1 MKKAALHNLGC
12 KVNAYETE
20 AMQQL
25 LEQAGYEIVPFTEQA
40 DVYVINTCSVTNM
53 ADRKSRQMIHK
64 AKKENPDSIVV
75 AAGCYVQTASE
86 EVAKDLSVDIIIG
99 NDKKHELV
107 ELIENCMNRMKH
119 ADEEDEE
126 NNDWKENVCDIN
138 EKGRAYEALSI
149 SRTEEHTRAFLKVQD
164 GCNQFCTYCII
175 PYARGRIRSR
185 RAEEVVREVETLAAN
200 GCKEVVLTGIHLS
213 SYGLDH
219 GDNLLHLIQEVHKV
233 EGIRRIRLGSLE
245 PGIINENFVK
255 ELAKLEKIC
264 PHFHLSLQSGCD
276 ATLKRMNRKYDTA
289 TYEAGCKLIRKYFT
303 HPAITTDVIVGF
315 PGETEEEFEA
325 TKEFL
330 ERIHFYEMHIFKYS
344 KRKGTKAAVMPDQ
357 VPEQVKTERS
367 KVLLT
372 LAQEMSEEFRE
383 YYVGRPEE
391 ILLEE
396 TGEFAGNV
404 YFTGYTKEYVKI
416 AVPEAEGEENIL
428 VKGIVAGR
436 IAEDVYRLENIEKAE

>member
-1 MKKAALHNLGC
+1 M
-12 KVNAYETE
+12 
-20 AMQQL
+20 MQKFI
-25 LEQAGYEIVPFTEQA
+25 EAGYEIVDFEA
-40 DVYVINTCSVTNM
+40 KAEIYVINTCTVTNI
-53 ADRKSRQMIHK
+53 ADKKSRQMLRRVKQQNKDAIL
-64 AKKENPDSIVV
+64 V
-75 AAGCYVQTASE
+75 AVGCYVQVAREKLE
-86 EVAKDLSVDIIIG
+86 EIEDIDLILGTKEKKDIV
-99 NDKKHELV
+99 EYVERYLV
-107 ELIENCMNRMKH
+107 EKEKIISVSNMMPTDNYEEFGLITHTERNR
-119 ADEEDEE
+119 A
-126 NNDWKENVCDIN
+126 VI
-138 EKGRAYEALSI
+138 
-149 SRTEEHTRAFLKVQD
+149 KVED

-185 RAEEVVREVETLAAN
+185 KAEEVVREVETLAAN

-245 PGIINENFVK
+245 PGIIDENFVK

-367 KVLLT
+367 KVLLA

-396 TGEFAGNV
+396 TDEIAGNV

-428 VKGIVAGR
+428 VKGVVTGR
-436 IAEDVYRLENIEKAE
+436 ISADVYRMENIEKAE

>member
-1 MKKAALHNLGC
+1 MANKKVAFCTLGC
-12 KVNAYETE
+12 KVNQYETN
-20 AMQQL
+20 AMMQEFL
-25 LEQAGYEIVPFTEQA
+25 KRDYKIVEFDEKA
-40 DVYVINTCSVTNM
+40 DIYIVNTCTVTNM
-53 ADRKSRQMIHK
+53 ADRKSRQMLRRV
-64 AKKENPDSIVV
+64 KELNPNSILV
-75 AAGCYVQTASE
+75 ACGCYAQVAKEELSNIPEIDLILGNNEKNNIVQYIENKMNEANNSHKDYITDVLHSE
-86 EVAKDLSVDIIIG
+86 EYSEWGDVDFT
-99 NDKKHELV
+99 
-107 ELIENCMNRMKH
+107 
-119 ADEEDEE
+119 
-126 NNDWKENVCDIN
+126 
-138 EKGRAYEALSI
+138 EK
-149 SRTEEHTRAFLKVQD
+149 TRAVIKVQD
-164 GCNQFCTYCII
+164 GCDRFCSYCII

-185 RAEEVVREVETLAAN
+185 KAEEVVHEVETLAAN

-245 PGIINENFVK
+245 PGIIDENFVK

-367 KVLLT
+367 KVLLA

-396 TGEFAGNV
+396 TDEIAGNV

-428 VKGIVAGR
+428 VKGVVTGR
-436 IAEDVYRLENIEKAE
+436 ISADVYRMENIEKAE

>member
-53 ADRKSRQMIHK
+53 ADRKSRQMLHK

-75 AAGCYVQTASE
+75 AAGCYVQTSSE
-86 EVAKDLSVDIIIG
+86 EAARDLSVDIIIG

-107 ELIENCMNRMKH
+107 ELIENCMNQKKN
-119 ADEEDEE
+119 ANEETEGVD
-126 NNDWKENVCDIN
+126 DWKENICDIN

-185 RAEEVVREVETLAAN
+185 KAEEVVHEVETLAAN

-245 PGIINENFVK
+245 PGIIDENFVK

-315 PGETEEEFEA
+315 PGETEEEFEETMQFA
-325 TKEFL
+325 EQIGFSK
-330 ERIHFYEMHIFKYS
+330 IHIFKYS
-344 KRKGTKAAVMPDQ
+344 MRKGTPAAKMEHQ
-357 VPEQVKTERS
+357 VADSIKTERS
-367 KVLLT
+367 EKLEKLNEKLEENYRRCFLEQEEEVL
-372 LAQEMSEEFRE
+372 MEERILVDGQRYFVGHTRE
-383 YYVGRPEE
+383 YLKIAVVTEEDLENKMVQVRVKKMLNKE
-391 ILLEE
+391 ILLAEI
-396 TGEFAGNV
+396 
-404 YFTGYTKEYVKI
+404 VKI
-416 AVPEAEGEENIL
+416 
-428 VKGIVAGR
+428 
-436 IAEDVYRLENIEKAE
+436 Y

>member
-53 ADRKSRQMIHK
+53 ADRKSRQMLHK

-75 AAGCYVQTASE
+75 AAGCYVQTSSE
-86 EVAKDLSVDIIIG
+86 EAARDLSVDIIIG

-107 ELIENCMNRMKH
+107 ELIENCMNQKKN
-119 ADEEDEE
+119 ANEETEGVD
-126 NNDWKENVCDIN
+126 DWKENICDIN

-185 RAEEVVREVETLAAN
+185 KAEEVVREVETLAAN

-245 PGIINENFVK
+245 PGIIDENFVK

-303 HPAITTDVIVGF
+303 HPAITTDV
-315 PGETEEEFEA
+315 
-325 TKEFL
+325 
-330 ERIHFYEMHIFKYS
+330 
-344 KRKGTKAAVMPDQ
+344 MPDQ

-367 KVLLT
+367 KVLLA

-396 TGEFAGNV
+396 TDEIAGNV

-428 VKGIVAGR
+428 VKGVVTGR
-436 IAEDVYRLENIEKAE
+436 ISEDVYRMENIEKAE